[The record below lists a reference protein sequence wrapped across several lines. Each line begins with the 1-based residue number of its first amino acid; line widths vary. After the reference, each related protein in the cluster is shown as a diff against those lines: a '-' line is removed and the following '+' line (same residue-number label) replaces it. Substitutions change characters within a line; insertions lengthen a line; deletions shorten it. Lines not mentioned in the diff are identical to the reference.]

1 MTEYAWV
8 VAFLIGFWLGA
19 NNPNMLNGG
28 KK

>member
-19 NNPNMLNGG
+19 NNPQMMNGG

>member
-8 VAFLIGFWLGA
+8 VAFLVGFWLGA
-19 NNPNMLNGG
+19 NNPQMLNGG